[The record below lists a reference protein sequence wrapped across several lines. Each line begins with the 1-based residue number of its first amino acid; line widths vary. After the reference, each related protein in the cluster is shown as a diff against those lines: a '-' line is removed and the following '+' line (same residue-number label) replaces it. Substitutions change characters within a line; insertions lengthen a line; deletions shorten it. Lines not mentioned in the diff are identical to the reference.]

1 MSARIRVAAVMDTA
15 IVSGP
20 GRQLAAI
27 VPALAEQGVDV
38 RVVVFQHEGR
48 EKTAYRTFLETR
60 GIDHVVIPFASRFD
74 RRLVP
79 TLRARLDEWRPDVV
93 QTHSYRPTALV
104 WLLRRAGVP
113 WRWIGFFH
121 GTTNEDLKVRVY
133 HWLDRRLLPSAD
145 RIVVMSQAQISHFDP
160 RASVLQVHN
169 AVLPTP
175 VSAIPDET
183 AAALARVA
191 ALPTPRVG
199 VIGRISH
206 EKGVDVAIH
215 AARALRDRG
224 TATTWVIAGDGPDR
238 ATCEALAGTLQLGD
252 VVHFTGALLP
262 IEPLY
267 PLLDLVAIPSRSEGL
282 PNVLLE
288 ALRAD
293 RPVVSTAVGAVPEV
307 IGGTAAGRLVP
318 VENPSALAEAV
329 RAALAEASQPES
341 SGAAAAARAE
351 VVQRF
356 SLARRV
362 EAHLQLY
369 RDVLAAG

>member
-1 MSARIRVAAVMDTA
+1 VSARIRVAAVMDTA

-38 RVVVFQHEGR
+38 RIVVFQHEGR
-48 EKTAYRTFLETR
+48 EKTAYRAFLEAR

-79 TLRARLDEWRPDVV
+79 TLRARLGEWRPDVV

-145 RIVVMSQAQISHFDP
+145 RIVVMSQAQIAHFDP
-160 RASVLQVHN
+160 NAAVVQVHN
-169 AVLPTP
+169 AVLPAP
-175 VSAIPDET
+175 VAAIPDGT

-191 ALPTPRVG
+191 ALPTPRIG

-224 TATTWVIAGDGPDR
+224 TPATWVIAGDGPDR
-238 ATCEALAGTLQLGD
+238 SASEALVSTLQLGD
-252 VVHFTGALLP
+252 TVHFTGALLP

-267 PLLDLVAIPSRSEGL
+267 PLLDLVVIPSRSEGL

-293 RPVVSTAVGAVPEV
+293 RPVVSTTVGAVPEV
-307 IGGTAAGRLVP
+307 IGGTEAGRLVP
-318 VENPSALAEAV
+318 VEDP
-329 RAALAEASQPES
+329 AALAE
-341 SGAAAAARAE
+341 GVRAL
-351 VVQRF
+351 
-356 SLARRV
+356 LA
-362 EAHLQLY
+362 
-369 RDVLAAG
+369 